1 MLVRYNK
8 KNIYGI
14 LGFRFM
20 PGVNKVDAKLFDKMK
35 EYKAFQFRLD
45 NKIIEV
51 VDSED
56 APSRANE
63 GKSAY
68 ANKSVKEMKA
78 LIGDMYIPELLKQ
91 IKEEDKRPQIHE
103 AVDAQLKEIELT
115 EEEKKQ
121 ATEHKNKP
129 DKTE

>member
-56 APSRANE
+56 AHSSANE

-68 ANKSVKEMKA
+68 AGKSVKEMKA

-103 AVDAQLKEIELT
+103 AVDAQLREIELT